1 MALRAFAY
9 VSEAVEG
16 IDGTGIDR
24 ILAEASSFNRVA
36 GVTGV
41 LMFDGRRFLQYIEG
55 PDDGVAPVEQRV
67 INARSH
73 RQVRELARGEVATR
87 HFPRWTMASAR
98 IEPEVMNAVVDADWD
113 GFSAAA
119 PVDGQRRV
127 GFARL
132 LELWTGVSG
141 ELEPAAVTLGS

>member
-1 MALRAFAY
+1 MPLRAIAY
-9 VSEAVEG
+9 TSVAFEG
-16 IDGTGIDR
+16 IQASDIDR
-24 ILAEASSFNRVA
+24 ILAAASSFNKMA

-41 LMFDGRRFLQYIEG
+41 LMFDGTRFLQYFEG
-55 PDDGVAPVEQRV
+55 PEDGVDSVYQRV

-73 RQVRELARGEVATR
+73 LGLRELARGAVPTR
-87 HFPRWTMASAR
+87 HFPRWTMASAAT
-98 IEPEVMNAVVDADWD
+98 EPLQMTCMIDCEWE

-119 PVDGQRRV
+119 PVDGQGRV